1 MTKRINKT
9 ITQKLSDLDD
19 HLFLLR
25 ENLYRLN
32 EDDTHLKIISA
43 ELRVLACSSRHRGL
57 KLEGLLWRLVDE
69 FGVSDLVHLHVAGNV
84 NKEHALAK
92 GLHFAIVPLQRAGYG
107 DPRLPPH
114 YYSLKEI
121 MKKQEAVYIAG
132 KGLSHE
138 YLIKAV
144 AQQMGSA
151 HEDEGIEPVLVELG
165 EIFING
171 VQPYVSILSLDAELI
186 LEVGERVLEKAEK
199 ERGFTRKRRVGNYGD
214 ISIVVRFAIKKRL
227 KDRIS
232 LFKFKSFISN
242 VQIKCFATS
251 QSIVFLIHKNGVA
264 SKEIHANYPENLEL
278 NKDAVFVLSYCSR
291 AKQFHA
297 ITNGEPQDEGILH
310 DIGWL
315 HANELKLEEITKGYE
330 EFVYRNFLL
339 LYGRLLSP
347 KDTLGIL
354 ELPPDGHGIWMYN
367 NELEEEGVFPSS

>member
-1 MTKRINKT
+1 MTRRNRINKT
-9 ITQKLSDLDD
+9 IAQKLSDLDD

-25 ENLYRLN
+25 ENLHRLN
-32 EDDTHLKIISA
+32 EGDAYLKIISA
-43 ELRVLACSSRHRGL
+43 ELRVLVCFSSGR
-57 KLEGLLWRLVDE
+57 EGLLWRLVDD
-69 FGVSDLVHLHVAGNV
+69 FDVSDLVHLHVAGNV
-84 NKEHALAK
+84 NKEQPLAK

-165 EIFING
+165 EIFIGG
-171 VQPYVSILSLDAELI
+171 VQPYVSTLSLDAELI

-199 ERGFTRKRRVGNYGD
+199 ELGFTRKRRVGNYGD
-214 ISIVVRFAIKKRL
+214 ISIVVRFGIKKRL

-251 QSIVFLIHKNGVA
+251 QSIVF
-264 SKEIHANYPENLEL
+264 
-278 NKDAVFVLSYCSR
+278 
-291 AKQFHA
+291 
-297 ITNGEPQDEGILH
+297 
-310 DIGWL
+310 
-315 HANELKLEEITKGYE
+315 
-330 EFVYRNFLL
+330 
-339 LYGRLLSP
+339 
-347 KDTLGIL
+347 
-354 ELPPDGHGIWMYN
+354 
-367 NELEEEGVFPSS
+367 